1 MTKVT
6 NIELF
11 AGCGGLA
18 LGLEQ
23 AGIQGTLSA
32 QYKQIGNAVPV
43 EMARRVGKKVVKALL
58 QEQDNGR

>member
-1 MTKVT
+1 MEKVT

-23 AGIQGTLSA
+23 AGIQGVEFIEWDHASCETLRKNRPQWNVAESD
-32 QYKQIGNAVPV
+32 IHNVDFSPN
-43 EMARRVGKKVVKALL
+43 L
-58 QEQDNGR
+58 